1 MHRCGIDPRQGHP
14 RPDDGGNARQ
24 FPHYDFDRHK
34 GYVTPE
40 HAEALHA
47 HGPCAEHRASYINV
61 RRAAALQQL
70 GAMLDNGT
78 AGPSLTR
85 EPSLTRSEQEIA

>member
-1 MHRCGIDPRQGHP
+1 
-14 RPDDGGNARQ
+14 
-24 FPHYDFDRHK
+24 
-34 GYVTPE
+34 
-40 HAEALHA
+40 LHA
-47 HGPCAEHRASYINV
+47 HGPCVEHRASYINV